1 MIVLKA
7 LLCAIALAGVAVLIA
22 AGLSRFRAAFEPS
35 AWAAVILAVILSSFA
50 LFFFWSAVDESSLIQ
65 SNAVIVKGISE
76 TLSNLTDFYI
86 EQRLHS
92 LSSRMW
98 WGMGGAVLINI
109 LLTVFLVSSS
119 SPRERTSFASND
131 GIDAYDGFGK
141 DDFDLM

>member
-1 MIVLKA
+1 MIILRA

-22 AGLSRFRAAFEPS
+22 TGLSRFRAAFEPS

-65 SNAVIVKGISE
+65 SNAVIVKGINE
-76 TLSNLTDFYI
+76 TLSNLTDLYI

-98 WGMGGAVLINI
+98 WWMGGAVLINI
-109 LLTVFLVSSS
+109 LLTVFLIFSFSH
-119 SPRERTSFASND
+119 RERPSYAADD
-131 GIDAYDGFGK
+131 GTDAYDGFGK
-141 DDFDLM
+141 EDYDLM